1 MDFESIVSTI
11 PPSRRVS
18 NYNRKCGALA
28 RGRGE
33 VFRGAGWL
41 REVCKYATFTEVKE
55 PGFSKMPEL
64 QKIEG

>member
-1 MDFESIVSTI
+1 
-11 PPSRRVS
+11 
-18 NYNRKCGALA
+18 LA